1 MLSAKRFLLCLVL
14 LASAGFASASHLSA
28 VSSDGCGRLKGST
41 EPFILSLKKSES
53 VHEAILHCANDA
65 ELKGATLSGLGGIAP
80 TTLLYFDHV
89 AKKYH
94 RKTIDEFM
102 ELVSLTGNITKKEGK
117 RESHIHVALSNKDYQ
132 MTGGHLEKATVA
144 AIAEIKV
151 VPTSGVLIKRFDDET
166 GLDVLVTD

>member
-1 MLSAKRFLLCLVL
+1 MLTIKKAIMALLL
-14 LASAGFASASHLSA
+14 LSTAAQASTNHLSA

-41 EPFILSLKKSES
+41 KPFILALKKGQSM
-53 VHEAILHCANDA
+53 HEAILQCANDA

-94 RKTIDEFM
+94 RKTIEEFM
-102 ELVSLTGNITKKEGK
+102 ELVSLTGNITKKEGQ
-117 RESHIHVALSNKDYQ
+117 REAHIHVALSNKDYQ

-144 AIAEIKV
+144 AIAEIKI
-151 VPTSGVLIKRFDDET
+151 VPTSGELIKRFDDET